1 MKKLSLKKT
10 VQRSWLTAER
20 EVVTRPVALVGMC
33 DLRMED
39 VSSQEGITTSLKT
52 VLA

>member
-1 MKKLSLKKT
+1 MKRLSLKT
-10 VQRSWLTAER
+10 VQRSWLTAEL
-20 EVVTRPVALVGMC
+20 EFVTRPIALVRMC
-33 DLRMED
+33 DLRMEA